1 MKRTV
6 FLDTLYVNL
15 QIKGFIK
22 DKKNVS
28 IVLLIQELIIQIAE
42 KITRVHLCIML
53 MFLSLNEENTAYLR
67 TKIYGSRPIYQDP

>member
-15 QIKGFIK
+15 KIKGFIK

-42 KITRVHLCIML
+42 K
-53 MFLSLNEENTAYLR
+53 
-67 TKIYGSRPIYQDP
+67 

>member
-15 QIKGFIK
+15 KIKGFLK

-42 KITRVHLCIML
+42 KITRVHLMYYAHV
-53 MFLSLNEENTAYLR
+53 SVT
-67 TKIYGSRPIYQDP
+67 